1 MENANIRVP
10 IPYRAAKWIWNIISI
25 GAIICC
31 IYMYSQTKPDQDKK
45 LRAQKNL
52 HESYRDSVEAKFEK
66 LNIEV
71 RKKEE
76 NISNIEGE
84 LNKARGAVKAT
95 EKKLVGILDSL
106 SYVTKL
112 KKALLNKDKI
122 KLTDEEREIYLFKKF
137 PDRNTNI
144 DKR

>member
-1 MENANIRVP
+1 MENVNIRVP

-31 IYMYSQTKPDQDKK
+31 VYMYSQTKPDQDKRLK
-45 LRAQKNL
+45 AQKYL
-52 HESYRDSVEAKFEK
+52 HESYRDSVEAKFDK
-66 LNIEV
+66 LNIDIK
-71 RKKEE
+71 KKEE
-76 NISNIEGE
+76 NISNIESE

-106 SYVTKL
+106 SYVAGL
-112 KKALLNKDKI
+112 KNTLLNKDKI

-137 PDRNTNI
+137 PNRDTNI